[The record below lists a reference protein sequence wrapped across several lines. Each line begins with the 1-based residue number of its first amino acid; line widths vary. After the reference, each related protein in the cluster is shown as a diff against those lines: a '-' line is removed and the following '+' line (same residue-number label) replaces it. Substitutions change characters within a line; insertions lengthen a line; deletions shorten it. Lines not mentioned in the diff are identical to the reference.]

1 MLAILIN
8 LVLDVEV
15 KVVLAVLAIVDLAL
29 TVKDEVVLAI
39 VEVVNEAE

>member
-1 MLAILIN
+1 MLVN